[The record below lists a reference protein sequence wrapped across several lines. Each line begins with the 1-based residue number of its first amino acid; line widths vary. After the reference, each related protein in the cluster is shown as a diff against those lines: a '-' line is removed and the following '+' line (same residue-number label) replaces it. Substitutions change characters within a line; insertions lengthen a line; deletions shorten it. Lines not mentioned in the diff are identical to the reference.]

1 MFVAEQLEGMALH
14 STVGMR
20 LATAIQND
28 NEEAIKTLLDEIT
41 NPEELNDDLNIYD
54 HIKSPLGQACYMDK
68 PDLVDALLQ
77 KGADPNLKYG
87 RLRQCAMQH
96 AAEDERGH
104 VRCVELLLQYG
115 ADLNAQDS
123 DKVTALHNV
132 CTMEN
137 VELFD
142 FLLANGANLNILDVD
157 SETPLIRAILA
168 RNPYMIKGL
177 ITAGCDVNYPN
188 GDPLEYLLRAVPPIM
203 DCIHTFIEHGVNL
216 DKSTYMNTACA
227 SNNIEMMKILKSH
240 GVSVNSTSF
249 IFNFTP
255 LHQGCV
261 SLVATHTVV
270 ELLLEWGA
278 YVDPVSSTNDT
289 PLHYASQQ
297 CNLRKVLALLDYSP
311 DVNRLDSGSMTPLA
325 ALLTTRFPDD
335 LKEDY
340 FKLGKLLIASGT
352 RLSIGD
358 IKLFEKE
365 IPVALSSVQTEQ
377 EIYDFLQQL
386 KDFVDKPTT
395 LQNLCRQKIRASIRE
410 KIGEQVQMLTLPR
423 FLKNFLLFSDII

>member
-1 MFVAEQLEGMALH
+1 MSQ
-14 STVGMR
+14 TVGMR
-20 LATAIQND
+20 LTAAIENND
-28 NEEAIKTLLDEIT
+28 EEIFYSLLGEIM
-41 NPEELNDDLNIYD
+41 NPDELNDDLNNYN
-54 HIKSPLGQACYMDK
+54 HIKSPLGQACTMDK
-68 PDLVDALLQ
+68 PELVEALLR

-87 RLRQCAMQH
+87 HLEQCAVQH
-96 AAEDERGH
+96 AAEYDTGR

-115 ADLNAQDS
+115 ADLNAQDL

-132 CTMEN
+132 CTVEN

-142 FLLANGANLNILDVD
+142 FLLANGANPDLLDVD
-157 SETPLIRAILA
+157 SETPMIRAILA
-168 RNPYMIKGL
+168 RNSYMIKGL
-177 ITAGCDVNYPN
+177 ISAGCDVNYPN
-188 GDPLEYLLRAVPPIM
+188 GDPLEYLIRTVPPMM
-203 DCIHTFIEHGVNL
+203 DCVHMFIERDANL

-227 SNNIEMMKILKSH
+227 SNNIEMMKILRDH

-297 CNLRKVLALLDYSP
+297 CNLRKVIALLDYSP
-311 DVNRLDSGSMTPLA
+311 DVNKLDAGRMTPLA

-340 FKLGKLLIASGT
+340 FKIGKLLIAAGT
-352 RLSIGD
+352 RLCIGD

-377 EIYDFLQQL
+377 EIYGFLQQL
-386 KDFVDKPTT
+386 KTFVNNPTT
-395 LQNLCRQKIRASIRE
+395 LQNLCRQTIRANIKTKITE
-410 KIGEQVQMLTLPR
+410 KVKTLILPK
-423 FLKNFLLFSDII
+423 FLKNFLVFSDIL